1 MADMTVEER
10 VQDFVN
16 KVRNKGGKLSDY
28 FCGMTNNVA
37 RRAKEHG
44 NVSVVSHTKCHD
56 KEVARDLMR
65 QLQDAG
71 FDVDPDIL
79 SGQDDSVN
87 VYLYKKTSLSKE
99 VLSGSVTLEFQQ
111 SWYNEECFSYL
122 PDTNGIY
129 CCFVCDKKLV
139 NNRFQNSKP
148 IYVGMTTD
156 GFKNRISK
164 HQSEDHPNWKKRQK
178 VGDDKQL
185 VYAIAEFDNDILQS
199 VEAALIY
206 GNQTPENSE
215 YIGGY
220 QGEYHT
226 MEVICIGAH
235 DGLKSAKVTYKG

>member
-1 MADMTVEER
+1 MTVEER

-16 KVRNKGGKLSDY
+16 KARNKGGKLSDY

-65 QLQDAG
+65 QLQEAG
-71 FDVDPDIL
+71 FDVDPDIM
-79 SGQDDSVN
+79 SGQDDSIY
-87 VYLYKKTSLSKE
+87 VYFYKKTNFSKE
-99 VLSGSVTLEFQQ
+99 TLAGSVSLIFKQR
-111 SWYNEECFSYL
+111 WYSEEKL
-122 PDTNGIY
+122 DDMPDTKGIY
-129 CCFVCDKKLV
+129 CCYVCDKKMV
-139 NNRFQNSKP
+139 DNRFQNSKP

-156 GFKNRISK
+156 GFKNRILK
-164 HQSEDHPNWKKRQK
+164 HQSEDHSKRKRRQN

-206 GNQTPENSE
+206 GNHTPENSE
-215 YIGGY
+215 YIDGY

-235 DGLKSAKVTYKG
+235 DGLNSVNVTY